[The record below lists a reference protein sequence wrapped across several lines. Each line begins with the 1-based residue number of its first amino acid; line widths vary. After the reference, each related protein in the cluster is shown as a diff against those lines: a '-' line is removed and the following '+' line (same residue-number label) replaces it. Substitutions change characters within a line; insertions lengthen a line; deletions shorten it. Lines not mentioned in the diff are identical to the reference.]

1 MEPEAARM
9 TNPGNRRIDHIL
21 AEGYLDDLTERSLE
35 DVRRMRAEA
44 EQEETNL
51 SYLRRLL
58 QGRMDI
64 LRAELARRSGDG
76 SNSLVDSLTTI
87 LADGPP
93 VGPHGLGRHVTVEP
107 TESEEHRRYLESMLA
122 DVDLSDPSQHDDADL
137 NRVLDL
143 LQHEEIDLSAKR
155 RLVQHVMDACT
166 AEIGRRYKDGTAD
179 VADLL
184 PTESS

>member
-1 MEPEAARM
+1 M

-21 AEGYLDDLTERSLE
+21 ADGYLDDLADRPLD

-44 EQEETNL
+44 EQEETDL

-76 SNSLVDSLTTI
+76 TKTLVESLSAI

-93 VGPHGLGRHVTVEP
+93 VGPHGLGRHVTMEP
-107 TESEEHRRYLESMLA
+107 TESDEHRRYLESMLA
-122 DVDLSDPSQHDDADL
+122 DVDLSDPGQHDDADL
-137 NRVLDL
+137 GRVLDVL
-143 LQHEEIDLSAKR
+143 EREEVDISTKR
-155 RLVQHVMDACT
+155 RRVQAVMDSCT
-166 AEIGRRYKDGTAD
+166 AEIARRYQNGSAD

-184 PTESS
+184 PHESS